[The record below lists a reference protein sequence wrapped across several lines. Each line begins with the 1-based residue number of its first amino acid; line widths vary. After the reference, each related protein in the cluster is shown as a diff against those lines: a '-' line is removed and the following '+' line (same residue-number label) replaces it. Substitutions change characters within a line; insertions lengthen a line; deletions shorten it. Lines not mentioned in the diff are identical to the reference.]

1 MYQLYMKPYLLYI
14 DIASIINDKDP
25 QMEPNTLRKQQLING
40 LKKLFEY
47 DYKKH
52 TCDILITDNTCTDLY
67 PELQELLP
75 EGTIV
80 RCFRDN
86 HVGAINKGAGLIQKW
101 LYNQETLLQ
110 YEWIL
115 HFEGRQLLQSFE
127 FMDRFFADPR
137 TYFRYGNPFDSSDLS
152 HFYTGLF
159 TVKVQDLF
167 RFCSLYPIER
177 LLKQHIS
184 IEYAMKDV
192 LIDRTILVPRLQL
205 RWFQSRKDP
214 IDF

>member
-1 MYQLYMKPYLLYI
+1 MKPYLLYI
-14 DIASIINDKDP
+14 DIASIINDNNP
-25 QMEPNTLRKQQLING
+25 QMENNVLRKQQFING

-47 DYKKH
+47 DYKQH
-52 TCDILITDNTCTDLY
+52 MCDILITDNTCTNLY

-75 EGTIV
+75 EGTLV
-80 RCFRDN
+80 RCFNDN

-101 LYNQETLLQ
+101 LYNKTILQQ

-127 FMDRFFADPR
+127 FMDRFFAEPR

-159 TVKVQDLF
+159 SIKSSDLF
-167 RFCSLYPIER
+167 HFCSLYSIDK
-177 LLKQHIS
+177 LLKNYIS
-184 IEYAMKDV
+184 IEYAMKEV
-192 LIDRTILVPRLQL
+192 MNHQATVVKHLGL
-205 RWFQSRKDP
+205 RWFPARSEP

>member
-1 MYQLYMKPYLLYI
+1 MKPYILYI
-14 DIASIINDKDP
+14 DIASTINDKDP
-25 QMEPNTLRKQQLING
+25 QMEPNILRKQQLING

-47 DYKKH
+47 DYKTH
-52 TCDILITDNTCTDLY
+52 NCDILITDNTCTDLY

-80 RCFRDN
+80 RCFNEN

-101 LYNQETLLQ
+101 LYNQDILKQ
-110 YEWIL
+110 YEWII

-127 FMDRFFADPR
+127 FMDRFFTDPH
-137 TYFRYGNPFDSSDLS
+137 TYFRYGNPSDKADLS

-159 TVKVQDLF
+159 SVRVEDLF
-167 RFCSLYPIER
+167 IFCSIYPIER
-177 LLKQHIS
+177 LLRHHIS
-184 IEYAMKDV
+184 IEYAMKEV
-192 LIDRTILVPRLQL
+192 LNDQVTLVERLHL
-205 RWFQSRKDP
+205 RWFQSRKEP

>member
-1 MYQLYMKPYLLYI
+1 MKPFILYI
-14 DIASIINDKDP
+14 DIASIINDNDP
-25 QMEPNTLRKQQLING
+25 LMEPNTIRKQQIING

-52 TCDILITDNTCTDLY
+52 NCDILITDNTCTDLY

-75 EGTIV
+75 EGTIM
-80 RCFRDN
+80 RCFN
-86 HVGAINKGAGLIQKW
+86 ENYVGAINKGAGLIQKW
-101 LYNQETLLQ
+101 LYNQDILRE
-110 YEWIL
+110 YEWII

-137 TYFRYGNPFDSSDLS
+137 TYFRYGNPFDKTDLS

-159 TVKVQDLF
+159 SIKVNDLF
-167 RFCSLYPIER
+167 YFCSLYSIDR
-177 LLKQHIS
+177 LLKNHIS
-184 IEYAMKDV
+184 IEYVMKEV
-192 LIDRTILVPRLQL
+192 LNDRTTLVERLHL
-205 RWFQSRKDP
+205 RWFPARIEP